1 VVRFSHPPVN
11 AMTRTL
17 VLTVDRDNDLGVKT
31 GIRGPVVGRR
41 QVMAAALKL
50 GIADPEESDT
60 NAILGALSQHDNLAE
75 NNAEDEEV
83 EIAILTGDEKV
94 GIRSDRSVAAQLEEV
109 VAAFQPD
116 KAILVTDGAEDE
128 SVLPIIQSQVRI
140 DHVEKIIVKQSKG
153 IEGTYYYIVKALDD
167 PKWRSKIMIP
177 VGLVLALFGLGIMLP
192 NEIGG
197 IVIGGLPLVTGLYL
211 LSKGAGIET
220 TVNKVIQE
228 MRDNADAAMFSSL
241 LWTATLFSAIF
252 AVAEGYREYSTQML
266 NVSSSVLWLEV
277 VHSALAWIVIAFLTS
292 TAGFMLLRLKRGSF
306 SGRLLVLGIFG
317 MVVYSFVDTAL
328 DIAIRVLLGE
338 SYEFSVPV
346 IIDDLQYPMIWIVV
360 LWMAMTIVRSLRT
373 RQAQTERYWGI

>member
-1 VVRFSHPPVN
+1 
-11 AMTRTL
+11 M
-17 VLTVDRDNDLGVKT
+17 
-31 GIRGPVVGRR
+31 
-41 QVMAAALKL
+41 
-50 GIADPEESDT
+50 
-60 NAILGALSQHDNLAE
+60 
-75 NNAEDEEV
+75 

-94 GIRSDRSVAAQLEEV
+94 GLRSDRAVAAQLEEV

-128 SVLPIIQSQVRI
+128 SVLPILQSQVRI

-153 IEGTYYYIVKALDD
+153 IEGTYYYIVKALED

-177 VGLVLALFGLGIMLP
+177 VGLVLSLLGLGIMLP

-197 IVIGGLPLVTGLYL
+197 VVIGGLPLVTGLYL
-211 LSKGAGIET
+211 LSKGAGIEA

-241 LWTATLFSAIF
+241 LWTATVFSAIF
-252 AVAEGYREYSTQML
+252 AVAEGYREYNIHVST
-266 NVSSSVLWLEV
+266 VSSSVLWLEV

-306 SGRLLVLGIFG
+306 SGRLLILGIFA

-328 DIAIRVLLGE
+328 VIATNVLRGDA
-338 SYEFSVPV
+338 YEFSVAD
-346 IIDDLQYPMIWIVV
+346 IIGDLQYPMTWVVV

>member
-1 VVRFSHPPVN
+1 
-11 AMTRTL
+11 
-17 VLTVDRDNDLGVKT
+17 
-31 GIRGPVVGRR
+31 
-41 QVMAAALKL
+41 
-50 GIADPEESDT
+50 
-60 NAILGALSQHDNLAE
+60 
-75 NNAEDEEV
+75 
-83 EIAILTGDEKV
+83 
-94 GIRSDRSVAAQLEEV
+94 
-109 VAAFQPD
+109 
-116 KAILVTDGAEDE
+116 
-128 SVLPIIQSQVRI
+128 
-140 DHVEKIIVKQSKG
+140 
-153 IEGTYYYIVKALDD
+153 
-167 PKWRSKIMIP
+167 
-177 VGLVLALFGLGIMLP
+177 
-192 NEIGG
+192 
-197 IVIGGLPLVTGLYL
+197 L

-252 AVAEGYREYSTQML
+252 AVAEGYREYSAQVL
-266 NVSSSVLWLEV
+266 SASSSVVWLEV
-277 VHSALAWIVIAFLTS
+277 VNSALAWIVIAFLTS

>member
-1 VVRFSHPPVN
+1 
-11 AMTRTL
+11 MTRTL

-60 NAILGALSQHDNLAE
+60 NAILGALSQHDNLVE
-75 NNAEDEEV
+75 HNSEEEEV

-94 GIRSDRSVAAQLEEV
+94 GLRSDRAVAAQLEEV

-128 SVLPIIQSQVRI
+128 SVLPILQSQVRI

-153 IEGTYYYIVKALDD
+153 IEGTYYYIVKALED

-177 VGLVLALFGLGIMLP
+177 VGLVLSLLGLGIMLP

-197 IVIGGLPLVTGLYL
+197 VVIGGLPLVTGLYL
-211 LSKGAGIET
+211 LSKGAGIEA

-228 MRDNADAAMFSSL
+228 MRDNADAAMFSS
-241 LWTATLFSAIF
+241 
-252 AVAEGYREYSTQML
+252 
-266 NVSSSVLWLEV
+266 
-277 VHSALAWIVIAFLTS
+277 
-292 TAGFMLLRLKRGSF
+292 
-306 SGRLLVLGIFG
+306 
-317 MVVYSFVDTAL
+317 
-328 DIAIRVLLGE
+328 
-338 SYEFSVPV
+338 
-346 IIDDLQYPMIWIVV
+346 
-360 LWMAMTIVRSLRT
+360 
-373 RQAQTERYWGI
+373 

>member
-1 VVRFSHPPVN
+1 
-11 AMTRTL
+11 MTRTL

-60 NAILGALSQHDNLAE
+60 NAILGALSQHDNLVE
-75 NNAEDEEV
+75 HNSEEEEV

-94 GIRSDRSVAAQLEEV
+94 GLRSDRAVAAQLEEV

-128 SVLPIIQSQVRI
+128 SVLPILQSQVRI

-153 IEGTYYYIVKALDD
+153 IEGTYYYIVKALED

-177 VGLVLALFGLGIMLP
+177 VGLVLSLLGLGIMLP

-197 IVIGGLPLVTGLYL
+197 VVIGGLPLVTGLYL
-211 LSKGAGIET
+211 LSKGAGIEA

-241 LWTATLFSAIF
+241 LWTATVFSAIF
-252 AVAEGYREYSTQML
+252 AVAEGYREYNIHVST
-266 NVSSSVLWLEV
+266 VSSSVPLVGSGTFRSRMDCNCFLDFNCWVHVATAKKGFFLWP
-277 VHSALAWIVIAFLTS
+277 IVNSRYFCH
-292 TAGFMLLRLKRGSF
+292 
-306 SGRLLVLGIFG
+306 GRLLF
-317 MVVYSFVDTAL
+317 
-328 DIAIRVLLGE
+328 R
-338 SYEFSVPV
+338 
-346 IIDDLQYPMIWIVV
+346 
-360 LWMAMTIVRSLRT
+360 
-373 RQAQTERYWGI
+373 RYCIGNRYQCFARRCI